1 MTEYNMDKYTN
12 AQHAAPQTF
21 FHDKC
26 HHNPNEPYRPIIVQS
41 LQRLITSITL
51 WENLQFLNMR
61 IVTGFV

>member
-21 FHDKC
+21 SHDKC
-26 HHNPNEPYRPIIVQS
+26 HQNPNEPYRPIIVQC